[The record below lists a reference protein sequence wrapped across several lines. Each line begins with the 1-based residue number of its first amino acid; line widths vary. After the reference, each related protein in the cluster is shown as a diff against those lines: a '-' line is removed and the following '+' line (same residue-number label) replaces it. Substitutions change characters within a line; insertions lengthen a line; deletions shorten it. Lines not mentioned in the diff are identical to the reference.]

1 MPPRWSSAFAAYLDR
16 RVLQM
21 LVLGFAS
28 GLPLLLTFSTLS
40 AWLKTEGIGRA
51 TIGAFAL
58 VGTPYALKF
67 LWAPLIDR
75 LSLPLLT
82 RRLGRRRGWGLLIQT
97 LLIAAVL
104 ALGSSDPVGDIGLTA
119 LLAVTVAVLSAS
131 QDVVIDAFRVETL
144 DPDTQGPGAGAVQV
158 GYRVAMLV
166 SGAGAL
172 LIASTWGWFAAYA
185 TMAGLLTLGMAVF
198 LFGREPIPR
207 ISPETLARERA
218 IADLLARRPGL
229 QGPLGRL
236 LAWLHA
242 AVVGP
247 FADFMTRPGWIAI
260 LLFVVGYKLGEA
272 MAGTM
277 ATPLYIETGFSLEEI
292 AWVSKIFGFS
302 ATIVGT
308 VIGGALVV
316 RLGVMRAL
324 LLFGVLQSLGNLAYV
339 VQAMAGHNIAA
350 LAACVLVEN
359 LTSGMAGSALVTYLS
374 GLCSAA
380 YTATQYALLS
390 SLSAVGRTLFASTSG
405 WLADQVGWV
414 EFFLLT
420 TVATLPAL
428 LILPWLARRARA
440 LATEEG

>member
-1 MPPRWSSAFAAYLDR
+1 MSERWSSLFAAYLER

-21 LVLGFAS
+21 LVLGFSS

-40 AWLKTEGIGRA
+40 AWLKTEGVSRA

-75 LSLPLLT
+75 LSLPWLT
-82 RRLGRRRGWGLLIQT
+82 RRVGRRRSWGLLIQI

-104 ALGSSDPVGDIGLTA
+104 ALGTSDPAGDIRLTA
-119 LLAVTVAVLSAS
+119 LLAITVAVLSAS

-144 DPDTQGPGAGAVQV
+144 DATTQGPGAGAVQV
-158 GYRVAMLV
+158 GYRLAMLV

-172 LIASTWGWFAAYA
+172 LIASSWGWFAAYA
-185 TMAGLLTLGMAVF
+185 TMAGLLTAGMMVF
-198 LFGREPIPR
+198 LFGREPTPAP
-207 ISPETLARERA
+207 SPETEARERHV
-218 IADLLARRPGL
+218 ADLLSRRPGL
-229 QGPLGRL
+229 RGPLGRG

-242 AVVGP
+242 AVVAP
-247 FADFMTRPGWIAI
+247 FVDFMTRPAWAAI

-277 ATPLYIETGFSLEEI
+277 ATPLYIESGFTLDEI
-292 AWVSKIFGFS
+292 AWVSKIFGFG
-302 ATIVGT
+302 ATIAGT
-308 VIGGALVV
+308 IIGGALIL
-316 RLGVMRAL
+316 RFGVMRSL
-324 LLFGVLQSLGNLAYV
+324 LLFGILQSVGNLAYV
-339 VQAMAGHNIAA
+339 VQALAGHNLVA
-350 LAACVLVEN
+350 LAGCVLIEN

-374 GLCSAA
+374 GLCSVA

-428 LILPWLARRARA
+428 LILPWLARRNQPAPS
-440 LATEEG
+440 GDH